1 MPGPHAFESTPGM
14 SWSSRHSQIRLQPRT
29 EDDDADIEPMDLSK
43 MDDDP
48 MNYFL
53 APAPLLDPYN
63 EDAMDF
69 EMDFDAGIED
79 FKHPPPIVRSVSP
92 SSLEGLSLPPHHHR
106 PPTPPKSPGT
116 PDSSTDQPLT
126 PDDHEDYMRFA
137 SLKSGRSLTF
147 PLRLADIT
155 GKKSKNHRAGQD
167 TGYLSPEITAIGSP
181 VRVPSPLSGY
191 NSTSSKYK
199 TSSRP
204 SPRGRTRTM
213 PARRRSPHS
222 WRQPSPDVWSIE
234 EETQDAIENEIGG
247 SERESRSRTSLSRPP
262 PTASSVIV
270 APGDPESATSRII
283 TRARAR
289 AIEIPAAK
297 PTKRVRFVLPVID

>member
-1 MPGPHAFESTPGM
+1 MA
-14 SWSSRHSQIRLQPRT
+14 WSSPQSQVRLRPTT
-29 EDDDADIEPMDLSK
+29 EINDADIEPMDLSK

-48 MNYFL
+48 MSYFL
-53 APAPLLDPYN
+53 TPAPLLDPYN

-69 EMDFDAGIED
+69 DMDFDAGIED

-137 SLKSGRSLTF
+137 SLKNSRSLTF
-147 PLRLADIT
+147 PIRLADIT
-155 GKKSKNHRAGQD
+155 GKKFTSRHSGRD

-191 NSTSSKYK
+191 TSSSSSTNKYG
-199 TSSRP
+199 TSSSS

-213 PARRRSPHS
+213 PPRRRSPHA

-247 SERESRSRTSLSRPP
+247 ESERESRM
-262 PTASSVIV
+262 
-270 APGDPESATSRII
+270 I